1 MCCPSTN
8 LSSEVVTKNRE
19 LGEKKDEMIITII
32 VENRRMMDMSVLI
45 FLKRLAILCVRI
57 FIKLQITAQ
66 SGPVV
71 L

>member
-19 LGEKKDEMIITII
+19 LGEKKDEIIII
-32 VENRRMMDMSVLI
+32 KVENRRMMDMSVLI

-57 FIKLQITAQ
+57 FIKLKITAQ
-66 SGPVV
+66 SGPVA